1 MRKQE
6 NVIQW
11 PYRQCPVGHFD
22 KILLDAPCSAL
33 GQRPQLTNNM
43 KLKELLSFPKLQ
55 KKLFDV
61 AVKLLKPGGHLV
73 YSTCSITRGENED
86 MVDWAC
92 EKFQKEIAQVKTG
105 N

>member
-6 NVIQW
+6 NEMW
-11 PYRQCPVGHFD
+11 PYPQCPVGHFD

-92 EKFQKEIAQVKTG
+92 EKFQKEIAQVKNG

>member
-1 MRKQE
+1 
-6 NVIQW
+6 
-11 PYRQCPVGHFD
+11 
-22 KILLDAPCSAL
+22 
-33 GQRPQLTNNM
+33 M

-105 N
+105 NKNETLTCTDWLWNHNLTR